1 MAEPGTELVH
11 SIVIAA
17 PIEEVWA
24 EITRLDGK
32 QRAMMDA
39 VLDSTLEPGAP
50 LYYRS
55 PDGKRVFVV
64 GRVVEIDP
72 PRLLSHTQRLTMRD
86 DPWTVVSWQLEEV
99 DGGTRVTV
107 RNSGWPEGVKRLD
120 KVDSTW
126 KGILAALKQVVETG
140 DVSSGLKVQ
149 YAFMRA
155 FMRAMP
161 SGTKSENVPEPPA
174 IDPNVGKT
182 G

>member
-24 EITRLDGK
+24 EMTRLDGK

-39 VLDSTLEPGAP
+39 VLDSTLESGAP

-64 GRVVEIDP
+64 GRVVEVDP

-86 DPWTVVSWQLEEV
+86 DPWTVVSWQLEAV

-140 DVSSGLKVQ
+140 DVGSGLKVQ

-161 SGTKSENVPEPPA
+161 ASTKTGNVPEPPGIGQA
-174 IDPNVGKT
+174 AET
-182 G
+182 